1 MRLRMFRGFG
11 SAVATACTAL
21 ALVTLAAPAAHAAAT
36 DQLQS
41 FVSGVKSARG
51 EFTQRQVKGNG
62 DSAKVTGTSSGTFAF
77 ARPGKFT
84 WRYTKPYDQLLQADG
99 QTLYIYD
106 KDLNQVTERRLD
118 GALGSSP
125 AAILFGSNDFEKN
138 FNIGNG
144 PTRDGVEWLELTPKA
159 KDTQFERIG
168 IGFKSGNLEAM
179 ELRDAFGNTTLLTF
193 TGIQKNPSLPAD
205 TFRFVVPKG
214 ADVMKQ

>member
-1 MRLRMFRGFG
+1 MRHRFLVPAFAALTMM
-11 SAVATACTAL
+11 VAG
-21 ALVTLAAPAAHAAAT
+21 VPAAQAAAT
-36 DQLQS
+36 DQLQA
-41 FVSGVKSARG
+41 FVTSVKSARG
-51 EFTQRQVKGNG
+51 EFTQRQVKGQGG
-62 DSAKVTGTSSGTFAF
+62 DVKVTGTSSGTFAF
-77 ARPGKFT
+77 SRPGKFT

-106 KDLNQVTERRLD
+106 KDLNQVTERKLD

-125 AAILFGSNDFEKN
+125 AAILFGSNDLAKN
-138 FNIGNG
+138 FNISNG

-168 IGFKSGNLEAM
+168 IGFKAGNLEAM

-193 TGIQKNPSLPAD
+193 SAMQKNPALPAD
-205 TFRFVVPKG
+205 TFRFTVPKG

>member
-1 MRLRMFRGFG
+1 MRYRIFA
-11 SAVATACTAL
+11 STIASTCAAL
-21 ALVTLAAPAAHAAAT
+21 ALFTATAPAAFAAAT

-41 FVSGVKSARG
+41 FVSSVKSARG
-51 EFTQRQVKGNG
+51 DFTQRQVKGQG
-62 DSAKVTGTSSGTFAF
+62 DSLKITGTSSGTFAF

-99 QTLYIYD
+99 QTLFIYD
-106 KDLNQVTERRLD
+106 KDLNQVTERKLD

-138 FNIGNG
+138 FTISNG
-144 PTRDGVEWLELTPKA
+144 PTRDGVEWLELTPKS

-168 IGFKSGNLEAM
+168 IGFKGGNLEAM

>member
-1 MRLRMFRGFG
+1 MRSRIL
-11 SAVATACTAL
+11 APLCATL
-21 ALVTLAAPAAHAAAT
+21 ALLAAVPAAQAAAT
-36 DQLQS
+36 DQLQT
-41 FVSGVKSARG
+41 FVTSVKSARG
-51 EFTQRQVKGNG
+51 EFTQKQIKGQG
-62 DSAKVTGTSSGTFAF
+62 ASAKVSGTSSGTFAF

-106 KDLNQVTERRLD
+106 KDLNQVTERKLD

-125 AAILFGSNDFEKN
+125 AAILFGSNDLSKN
-138 FNIGNG
+138 FDVKNG
-144 PTRDGVEWLELTPKA
+144 ATRDGVEWLELTPKA

-168 IGFKSGNLEAM
+168 IGFKAGNLEAM

-193 TGIQKNPSLPAD
+193 SAMQKNPPLPAD
-205 TFRFVVPKG
+205 AFRFTVPKG

>member
-1 MRLRMFRGFG
+1 MRNRFLV
-11 SAVATACTAL
+11 SACAAL
-21 ALVTLAAPAAHAAAT
+21 AMSLAAPAVMAAGV
-36 DQLQS
+36 DQLQT
-41 FVSGVKSARG
+41 FVASVKSARG
-51 EFTQRQVKGNG
+51 EFTQRQVKGQG
-62 DSAKVTGTSSGTFAF
+62 DSLKVTGTSSGTFAF

-84 WRYTKPYDQLLQADG
+84 WRYVKPYDQLLQADG

-106 KDLNQVTERRLD
+106 KDLNQVTERKLD

-125 AAILFGSNDFEKN
+125 AAILFGSNDLEKN
-138 FNIGNG
+138 FVVKNG
-144 PTRDGVEWLELTPKA
+144 PARDGVEWIELTPKA

-193 TGIQKNPSLPAD
+193 SAMQKNPALPAD
-205 TFRFVVPKG
+205 TFRFTVPKG

>member
-1 MRLRMFRGFG
+1 MRIRILV
-11 SAVATACTAL
+11 STCAAL
-21 ALVTLAAPAAHAAAT
+21 ALFALQVPTALAAAT

-51 EFTQRQVKGNG
+51 EFTQRQVKGQG
-62 DSAKVTGTSSGTFAF
+62 DTLKITGTSSGTFVF

-106 KDLNQVTERRLD
+106 KDLNQVTERKLD

-138 FNIGNG
+138 FVVKNG
-144 PTRDGVEWLELTPKA
+144 PTRDGVEWLELTPKS

-168 IGFKSGNLEAM
+168 IGFKGGNLEAM

-193 TGIQKNPSLPAD
+193 SAMQKNPPLPAD
-205 TFRFVVPKG
+205 AFRFTVPKG
-214 ADVMKQ
+214 ADVING

>member
-1 MRLRMFRGFG
+1 MRNRFFAAAGAVIAI
-11 SAVATACTAL
+11 SAF
-21 ALVTLAAPAAHAAAT
+21 AASAAHAAAT

-41 FVSGVKSARG
+41 FVTGVKTARG
-51 EFTQRQVKGNG
+51 EFTQRQVKGG
-62 DSAKVTGTSSGTFAF
+62 SDTLKVTGTSSGTFAF

-106 KDLNQVTERRLD
+106 KDLNQVTERKLD
-118 GALGSSP
+118 NALGSSP
-125 AAILFGSNDFEKN
+125 AAILFGSNDLSKN
-138 FNIGNG
+138 FDIKNG
-144 PTRDGVEWLELTPKA
+144 PTRDGVEWLELTPKT

-168 IGFKSGNLEAM
+168 IGFKGGNLEAM

-193 TGIQKNPSLPAD
+193 SAMQKNPPLPAD
-205 TFRFVVPKG
+205 TFRFTVPKG